1 MGGPELLPGKSRA
14 DIDYDCQ
21 YTCKWIWLVSND
33 MEEILYSIFGF
44 LVTVGVLVTVH
55 EWGHYAAARLVGV
68 RVLKFSIGFGRS
80 VWERSWGVDGT
91 TYAVAIL
98 PLGGYVKMLGESGG
112 DVLPGDEHRAFNK
125 KPLWARAFVVS
136 AGPVANLWLA
146 VMIYWLVSLIGI
158 AGLPPVVGTVEPASV
173 AQAAGFRVDDRI
185 LTVNGRVVKTW
196 DEHRLFMLAQVLAG
210 SPLDFEVIGTDGE
223 NRRVSVDTAVLA
235 EQSALTVLFEK
246 MLGIQPRLPA
256 IPAVVGDVIA
266 DSPAALGGLTVG
278 DRILAIAGHQIDDWR
293 ELVAQISIRPDQEVV
308 IEIDRQGMRQ
318 QTVIRPEGAMVN
330 GVRTGRIGI
339 SVMDPGEIFGEL
351 PKAQY
356 SVLPAFLRGLE
367 KTWLTT
373 SVTLRM
379 AYRMIRR
386 DIGSENLSGP
396 ITIGHF
402 AGQSAQIGL
411 VPFLVFMA
419 LVSVSLGVLNLL
431 PIPVLDG
438 GQLVYFLIEGVTG
451 RPVPEKV
458 MLGGLVFGWG
468 LLITL
473 ILLALYNDVARLISL

>member
-1 MGGPELLPGKSRA
+1 
-14 DIDYDCQ
+14 
-21 YTCKWIWLVSND
+21 
-33 MEEILYSIFGF
+33 MEEIIYSVLGF
-44 LVTVGVLVTVH
+44 LVAVGVLVTVH

-91 TYAVAIL
+91 TYAIGIV
-98 PLGGYVKMLGESGG
+98 PLGGYVKMLGEGTG
-112 DVLPGDEHRAFNK
+112 DVLPGEEHRAFDK

-158 AGLPPVVGTVEPASV
+158 AGLPPVVGAVQPASV

-185 LTVNGRVVKTW
+185 LTVNEREVKTW
-196 DEHRLFMLAQVLAG
+196 SEHRLFMLAQVLAG
-210 SPLDFEVIGTDGE
+210 SPLHFEVVGTDGE
-223 NRRVSVDTAVLA
+223 NRRVSVDTGVLGEQIAVA
-235 EQSALTVLFEK
+235 ALFEK
-246 MLGIQPRLPA
+246 MLGIQPRLPT

-266 DSPAALGGLTVG
+266 DSPAALAGLVVG
-278 DRILAIAGHQIDDWR
+278 DRILAIDGHKISDWR
-293 ELVAQISIRPDQEVV
+293 ELVGQISVRADQEVV
-308 IEIDRQGMRQ
+308 IEIDRQGVRQ
-318 QTVIRPEGAMVN
+318 QRLVWPKGTMVN

-339 SVMDPGEIFGEL
+339 AVMDTDAIFGAL

-356 SVLPAFLRGLE
+356 SVLPALLNGLE
-367 KTWLTT
+367 RTWLTT

-379 AYRMIRR
+379 AYRMIRG

-402 AGQSAQIGL
+402 AGQSARIGL
-411 VPFLVFMA
+411 VPFLVFLA

-431 PIPVLDG
+431 PIPLLDG
-438 GQLVYFLIEGVTG
+438 GHLLYFLIEGVTG
-451 RPVPEKV
+451 RPVSEKV
-458 MLGGLVFGWG
+458 MLGGQLLGGG
-468 LLITL
+468 LLAVLFSVAI
-473 ILLALYNDVARLISL
+473 YNDMARLISL